1 MNIKQHIEEKVDQFI
16 GQGFS
21 SPEAVKN
28 WLRTALTS
36 TITKM
41 LEADIERLEKTKND
55 PCNKPGCLQAYCI
68 NRRVRRETLEAELT
82 LKQQQLDELTKD
94 LCVFQLLDFL

>member
-1 MNIKQHIEEKVDQFI
+1 MNLQEHIEEKVDQFI

-28 WLRTALTS
+28 WLRKALTS

-41 LEADIERLEKTKND
+41 LEADIERLRERK
-55 PCNKPGCLQAYCI
+55 KPMYHDECVNAQAEICDRCMSGQIYNAAI
-68 NRRVRRETLEAELT
+68 EAELT
-82 LKQQQLDELTKD
+82 LKQQQLDELTKE
-94 LCVFQLLDFL
+94 L